1 MLSIQA
7 ETKGKIENTT
17 KYVRNNFWAGR
28 SFEYLS
34 DINVQCREWLRKVNA
49 QVHGTTHEIPLER
62 LKDEKLNPLSTVPAY
77 MTRKEEIRKVSRD
90 CYVSYRGTGIPFP
103 GNMPEGN
110 AGSLRNQH
118 W

>member
-28 SFEYLS
+28 SFESLS
-34 DINVQCREWLRKVNA
+34 DINVQCQEWLRKVNA

-62 LKDEKLNPLSTVPAY
+62 LKDERLNPLSTVPAY
-77 MTRKEEIRKVSRD
+77 MTRK
-90 CYVSYRGTGIPFP
+90 
-103 GNMPEGN
+103 
-110 AGSLRNQH
+110 
-118 W
+118 